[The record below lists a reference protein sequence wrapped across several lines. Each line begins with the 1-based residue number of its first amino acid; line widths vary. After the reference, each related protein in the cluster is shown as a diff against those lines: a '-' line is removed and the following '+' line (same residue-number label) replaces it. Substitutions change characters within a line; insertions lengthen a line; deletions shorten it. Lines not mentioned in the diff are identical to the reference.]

1 MKLIFK
7 EYLASLKER
16 DDLDVILPDLLSEI
30 GWSVFSKPAV
40 GTRQHGVDVAAVG
53 ADDVGGKKKVF
64 LFSIKAG
71 DLRRSSWDSGE
82 QSLRQSLN
90 EIRDVYINNI
100 LPNRYRDLPVVIVIC
115 IGGDLHEDVR
125 SNVEGY
131 ISKNE
136 RDGISFDIW
145 NGDKLSDLLISGVLR
160 DHALPKTWR
169 SDFRKS
175 VSLVDEPEASFRYFR
190 SFVNSIADLC
200 KPTRPSRL
208 TAVRQ
213 IYVGLWT
220 LFVWAR
226 GASNTESGYLS
237 SEYAVLVGWSLVKDH
252 LDGKSKAARQL
263 RQSMCRLIELHGG
276 IADDYFESYVE
287 PRAKI
292 LHGLSA
298 AVPSQA
304 SLDVNLR
311 MFDLL
316 GRLGMRGIW
325 HCHMA
330 ERVSEVGTEDG
341 KLSVQRRLRHI
352 AQIITNM
359 ISNNPILN
367 TPIKDDH
374 AIDVNIACLFL
385 RGVGCIQFIKDWIRR
400 IAHATRYAFQTDGP
414 YPCVHRDYRDLVEHP
429 RDEAGY
435 RERATAGSIMVPTLA
450 MWAAIADDP
459 DTLEMLAEFTS
470 GPYKHST
477 LQLWYP
483 GDDSEEHF
491 YRGSADHGL
500 AATGIKVVRSC
511 GAMVASIAAECTAS
525 SAFRSLSA
533 IRRGLWPLVI
543 LACRHHRMP
552 VPPHFWGLN
561 DAGRT

>member
-1 MKLIFK
+1 MKLIFM

-16 DDLDVILPDLLSEI
+16 GELDVILPDLLSEI

-53 ADDVGGKKKVF
+53 ADDAGEKKKVF

-71 DLRRSSWDSGE
+71 DLRRSSWDSGK

-100 LPNRYRDLPVVIVIC
+100 LSDRYRDLPIVIVIC

-125 SNVEGY
+125 ANVEGY
-131 ISKNE
+131 ISANKSD
-136 RDGISFDIW
+136 RISFEVW
-145 NGDKLSDLLISGVLR
+145 NGDNLSNLLLSGVLG

-175 VSLVDEPEASFRYFR
+175 IALVDEPEASFQYFR
-190 SFVNSIADLC
+190 SFVDSIADQC

-226 GASNTESGYLS
+226 GANNTESGYLS

-252 LDGKSKAARQL
+252 IEGKSKAACQL
-263 RQSMCRLIELHGG
+263 WQSMCRLIALHEG
-276 IADDYFESYVE
+276 IADDYLTRYVE

-325 HCHMA
+325 HCLVVEQM
-330 ERVSEVGTEDG
+330 SEVSTEDH
-341 KLSVQRRLRHI
+341 KRSVQKGLRRI
-352 AQIITNM
+352 AEIIM
-359 ISNNPILN
+359 DIISNNPILN

-385 RGVGCIQFIKDWIRR
+385 RAVGCIQYVKDWIEQ
-400 IAHATRYAFQTDGP
+400 IARATRYAFLTNGP

-435 RERATAGSIMVPTLA
+435 REMATAGSILVPTLA
-450 MWAAIADDP
+450 TWAAIADDP
-459 DTLEMLAEFTS
+459 DTLGMLTEFAS
-470 GPYKHST
+470 GPYKHSA

-533 IRRGLWPLVI
+533 IRRGLWPLVL

-561 DAGRT
+561 DAGSA

>member
-90 EIRDVYINNI
+90 EIRDVYIN
-100 LPNRYRDLPVVIVIC
+100 
-115 IGGDLHEDVR
+115 
-125 SNVEGY
+125 
-131 ISKNE
+131 
-136 RDGISFDIW
+136 
-145 NGDKLSDLLISGVLR
+145 
-160 DHALPKTWR
+160 
-169 SDFRKS
+169 
-175 VSLVDEPEASFRYFR
+175 
-190 SFVNSIADLC
+190 
-200 KPTRPSRL
+200 
-208 TAVRQ
+208 
-213 IYVGLWT
+213 
-220 LFVWAR
+220 
-226 GASNTESGYLS
+226 
-237 SEYAVLVGWSLVKDH
+237 
-252 LDGKSKAARQL
+252 
-263 RQSMCRLIELHGG
+263 
-276 IADDYFESYVE
+276 
-287 PRAKI
+287 
-292 LHGLSA
+292 
-298 AVPSQA
+298 
-304 SLDVNLR
+304 
-311 MFDLL
+311 
-316 GRLGMRGIW
+316 
-325 HCHMA
+325 
-330 ERVSEVGTEDG
+330 
-341 KLSVQRRLRHI
+341 
-352 AQIITNM
+352 
-359 ISNNPILN
+359 
-367 TPIKDDH
+367 
-374 AIDVNIACLFL
+374 
-385 RGVGCIQFIKDWIRR
+385 
-400 IAHATRYAFQTDGP
+400 
-414 YPCVHRDYRDLVEHP
+414 
-429 RDEAGY
+429 
-435 RERATAGSIMVPTLA
+435 
-450 MWAAIADDP
+450 
-459 DTLEMLAEFTS
+459 
-470 GPYKHST
+470 T

-561 DAGRT
+561 DAGSA

>member
-1 MKLIFK
+1 MKLIFM
-7 EYLASLKER
+7 EYLASLRER
-16 DDLDVILPDLLSEI
+16 GELDVILPDLLSEI

-53 ADDVGGKKKVF
+53 ADGAGGEKVF

-90 EIRDVYINNI
+90 EIQDVYIDS
-100 LPNRYRDLPVVIVIC
+100 LPSRYRHLPVVIVIC

-125 SNVEGY
+125 ANVERY
-131 ISKNE
+131 ISRNE
-136 RDGISFDIW
+136 CDGISFDVW
-145 NGDKLSDLLISGVLR
+145 NGDKLSDLLLSGVLR
-160 DHALPKTWR
+160 DHTLPRNWR

-175 VSLVDEPEASFRYFR
+175 VALVDEPEASFRYFR
-190 SFVNSIADLC
+190 RFISSIADKC
-200 KPTRPSRL
+200 KAPLFRRL

-213 IYVGLWT
+213 VYVSLWT
-220 LFVWAR
+220 LFIWAR
-226 GASNTESGYLS
+226 EAKNIESGYLS
-237 SEYAVLVGWSLVKDH
+237 SEYAVLVAWSLVKDH
-252 LDGKSKAARQL
+252 LEGKSKLVREL
-263 RQSMCRLIELHGG
+263 WRSMLGLIELHER
-276 IADDYFESYVE
+276 IADDYLKKYVK
-287 PRAKI
+287 PRAEI
-292 LHGLSA
+292 PYGLSA
-298 AVPSQA
+298 AVPSHT

-316 GRLGMRGIW
+316 GRVGMRGIW
-325 HCHMA
+325 HCLMA
-330 ERVSEVGTEDG
+330 ELMSEVGTEYDQ
-341 KLSVQRRLRHI
+341 LSVQKKLRHI
-352 AQIITNM
+352 AQTIINM

-385 RGVGCIQFIKDWIRR
+385 RCMKCNQFIRGWIGQIVR
-400 IAHATRYAFQTDGP
+400 ATQYAFQTNGP

-450 MWAAIADDP
+450 IWAAIADDP
-459 DTLEMLAEFTS
+459 DTLEMLAEFAS

-491 YRGSADHGL
+491 YRGGADHGL
-500 AATGIKVVRSC
+500 AALGFEVVQSCGDLVRSI
-511 GAMVASIAAECTAS
+511 GEECTAS

-561 DAGRT
+561 DAGRA

>member
-1 MKLIFK
+1 MKLIFM

-16 DDLDVILPDLLSEI
+16 DELDVILPDLLSEI

-53 ADDVGGKKKVF
+53 ADDAGGEKKVF

-71 DLRRSSWDSGE
+71 DLRRSNWDSGK

-90 EIRDVYINNI
+90 EIRDVYINST
-100 LPNRYRDLPVVIVIC
+100 LPKRYRGLPVVIVIC
-115 IGGDLHEDVR
+115 IGGDVHEDVR
-125 SNVEGY
+125 TNVEGY
-131 ISKNE
+131 ISENE
-136 RDGISFDIW
+136 HNGISFDVW
-145 NGDKLSDLLISGVLR
+145 NGDKLSDLLLSGVLR
-160 DHALPKTWR
+160 DHALPETWR

-175 VSLVDEPEASFRYFR
+175 VALVDEPEASFRYFR
-190 SFVNSIADLC
+190 SFVDSIADQC
-200 KPTRPSRL
+200 EPTEPSRL

-213 IYVGLWT
+213 IYVSLWT

-226 GASNTESGYLS
+226 DANNTESGFLS

-252 LDGKSKAARQL
+252 IEGKSKAAPQL
-263 RQSMCRLIELHGG
+263 WESMCRLIALHEG
-276 IADDYFESYVE
+276 IADDYLTRYVE

-292 LHGLSA
+292 PHGLSA
-298 AVPSQA
+298 AVPTQA

-325 HCHMA
+325 HCLMA
-330 ERVSEVGTEDG
+330 EQMSEVGTEDD
-341 KLSVQRRLRHI
+341 KLHVRNGLHHI
-352 AQIITNM
+352 AQIIVNM
-359 ISNNPILN
+359 IRHNPILN

-385 RGVGCIQFIKDWIRR
+385 RGVGCIQFVKDWIKR
-400 IAHATRYAFQTDGP
+400 IAHATQYAFQTNGP
-414 YPCVHRDYRDLVEHP
+414 YPCVYRDYRDLVEHP

-450 MWAAIADDP
+450 MWAAIVDDP

-470 GPYKHST
+470 GPYKHSK

-483 GDDSEEHF
+483 GDDSEEHL
-491 YRGSADHGL
+491 YRGSDNHGL
-500 AATGIKVVRSC
+500 SADFKVVRSC
-511 GAMVASIAAECTAS
+511 GDLVTSVGKECTAS

-552 VPPHFWGLN
+552 VPPHFWGLK
-561 DAGRT
+561 DDSGA

>member
-90 EIRDVYINNI
+90 EIRDVYIKNN
-100 LPNRYRDLPVVIVIC
+100 LPSRYRNLPVVIVIC

-125 SNVEGY
+125 ANVEGY
-131 ISKNE
+131 TSENE
-136 RDGISFDIW
+136 RDGISFEVW
-145 NGDKLSDLLISGVLR
+145 NGDKLSDLLLSGVLG
-160 DHALPKTWR
+160 DHTLPKTWR
-169 SDFRKS
+169 SDFRKAIA
-175 VSLVDEPEASFRYFR
+175 LVDEPEVSFMYFR
-190 SFVNSIADLC
+190 RFVNSIADQC
-200 KPTRPSRL
+200 KPNRPSIL

-213 IYVGLWT
+213 IYMGLWT

-226 GASNTESGYLS
+226 DANNTESGYLS
-237 SEYAVLVGWSLVKDH
+237 SEYAVLVGWSLVKDQIE
-252 LDGKSKAARQL
+252 GKSKAARQL
-263 RQSMCRLIELHGG
+263 WQSMCRLIALHEG
-276 IADDYFESYVE
+276 IADDYLTRYVE

-292 LHGLSA
+292 PHGLSA

-325 HCHMA
+325 HCLA
-330 ERVSEVGTEDG
+330 ERMSEVGTEDD
-341 KLSVQRRLRHI
+341 KPSVQKNLRHI
-352 AQIITNM
+352 AQTIINM

-385 RGVGCIQFIKDWIRR
+385 RCMGCIQFVKDWIKQ
-400 IAHATRYAFQTDGP
+400 IAHSTRYAFQKNSL

-429 RDEAGY
+429 RGEAGY
-435 RERATAGSIMVPTLA
+435 RERATAGSILVPTLA

-470 GPYKHST
+470 GHTNT
-477 LQLWYP
+477 LRYN
-483 GDDSEEHF
+483 F
-491 YRGSADHGL
+491 
-500 AATGIKVVRSC
+500 GIRE
-511 GAMVASIAAECTAS
+511 MIPRNTSIAVAPIT
-525 SAFRSLSA
+525 
-533 IRRGLWPLVI
+533 V
-543 LACRHHRMP
+543 
-552 VPPHFWGLN
+552 
-561 DAGRT
+561 

>member
-1 MKLIFK
+1 MKLVFV

-16 DDLDVILPDLLSEI
+16 GELDVILPDLLSEL
-30 GWSVFSKPAV
+30 GWSVFSRPAV

-53 ADDVGGKKKVF
+53 ADDEGGEKKVF
-64 LFSIKAG
+64 LFSIKSG

-100 LPNRYRDLPVVIVIC
+100 LPKHYRGLPIVIVIC
-115 IGGDLHEDVR
+115 IGGELHEDVR
-125 SNVEGY
+125 ANVEGY
-131 ISKNE
+131 ISANE
-136 RDGISFDIW
+136 RNGVSFDIW
-145 NGDKLSDLLISGVLR
+145 NGDKLSDLLLSGVLR
-160 DHALPKTWR
+160 DHALPNTWR

-175 VSLVDEPEASFRYFR
+175 VALVDEPEASFRYFR
-190 SFVNSIADLC
+190 SFVNSIADKC

-226 GASNTESGYLS
+226 NANNTESGYLS
-237 SEYAVLVGWSLVKDH
+237 SEYTVLVGWSLVKDH
-252 LDGKSKAARQL
+252 IEGKSKTARQL
-263 RQSMCRLIELHGG
+263 WDSMCRLIALHEG
-276 IADDYFESYVE
+276 IADDYLTRYVE

-292 LHGLSA
+292 PHGLSA
-298 AVPSQA
+298 AVPTQA

-325 HCHMA
+325 HCLMA
-330 ERVSEVGTEDG
+330 EQMSEVGTEDD
-341 KLSVQRRLRHI
+341 KLHVRNGLHHI
-352 AQIITNM
+352 AQIIVNM
-359 ISNNPILN
+359 IRHNPILN

-385 RGVGCIQFIKDWIRR
+385 RGVGCIQFVKDWIKR
-400 IAHATRYAFQTDGP
+400 IAHATQYAFQTNGP
-414 YPCVHRDYRDLVEHP
+414 YPCVYRDYRDLVEHP

-450 MWAAIADDP
+450 MWAAIVDDP

-483 GDDSEEHF
+483 GDDSEEHL
-491 YRGSADHGL
+491 YRGSDNHGL
-500 AATGIKVVRSC
+500 SADFKVVRSC
-511 GAMVASIAAECTAS
+511 GGLVTSVGKECTAS

-552 VPPHFWGLN
+552 VPPHFWGLK
-561 DAGRT
+561 DDSGA